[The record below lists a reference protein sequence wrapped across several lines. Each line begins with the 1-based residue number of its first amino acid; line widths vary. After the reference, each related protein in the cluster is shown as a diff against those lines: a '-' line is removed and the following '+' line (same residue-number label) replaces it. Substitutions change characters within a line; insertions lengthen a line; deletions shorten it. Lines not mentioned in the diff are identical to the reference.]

1 MKKKFKIIFTI
12 VLAILILGFIYNL
25 SSLIRCGKQEIDV
38 TTSSTYYSDSN
49 LIGIV
54 EVQKIKNYNTI
65 PVDAKVK
72 IELQDK
78 NEKRVKE
85 VKRFSGTIRK
95 NEKMN
100 FSLEIPKS
108 ISSGDYYLKVTSKS
122 GILKDVIKAPVKID
136 ANKNTDAIISFDKGI
151 YKPGDEINYRALLIS
166 KKDNTPIKNEVEV
179 SIFDGNDNRVY
190 YEKSSTSEYGIISGK
205 FNLADEV
212 NSGTYRLLLKNG
224 SVDFTKTF
232 IVNPYVTPKF
242 EVSVSSDKDTYLI
255 NENANITV
263 NSKYFFG
270 EPVQNADVVIKV
282 NKNDIQKNNSENV
295 EEIKGITD
303 SNGTFQTTYPVSSEG
318 KISFDIKVTDSSNY
332 LIESSKTIYA
342 GKDKFDIELL
352 PEFGGIVKGVDNNI
366 YLISKTLEGK
376 PLKTINR
383 ITVGNIRRAV
393 ITDENGIK
401 YFTLTSRRY

>member
-1 MKKKFKIIFTI
+1 M
-12 VLAILILGFIYNL
+12 
-25 SSLIRCGKQEIDV
+25 
-38 TTSSTYYSDSN
+38 
-49 LIGIV
+49 
-54 EVQKIKNYNTI
+54 
-65 PVDAKVK
+65 
-72 IELQDK
+72 
-78 NEKRVKE
+78 KE

-108 ISSGDYYLKVTSKS
+108 ISSGDYYLKITSKS

-224 SVDFTKTF
+224 SADFTKTF
-232 IVNPYVTPKF
+232 IVNPYITPKF

-282 NKNDIQKNNSENV
+282 NKNDIQKSKSENV

-318 KISFDIKVTDSSNY
+318 KTSFDIKVTDSSNY

-383 ITVGNIRRAV
+383 ITVGNIRREV